1 LARLP
6 LVWTLV
12 TGSFVLISAIS
23 MANPISLGTS
33 PGVYRL
39 NLSLYQ
45 GDRANLGPL
54 PAPRLGTAITIDG
67 AS

>member
-1 LARLP
+1 
-6 LVWTLV
+6 
-12 TGSFVLISAIS
+12 